1 MRSCSLVENRLQG
14 DAELI
19 KYRMRCKAMKAFNL
33 AKGIGVSAGLLV
45 VALVA
50 ACGGSTPVSNGY
62 AITPLTG
69 NTVTLHYT
77 VVAPD
82 SLLAKVGPDGKKHDS
97 FFTTDSTNV
106 KAGDV
111 VSIVVTNYDDV
122 PHGMVFDTLG
132 ITQLVK
138 AGPGCR
144 DMAACKV
151 GESTVTTF
159 SFTATKAGVMRWY
172 CPMPCDTDNAQWAMH
187 ADSNGSGMT
196 GFMAGSIT
204 AT

>member
-1 MRSCSLVENRLQG
+1 MRSCSLVEIGHEG

-33 AKGIGVSAGLLV
+33 AKGIGISAGLLV

-82 SLLAKVGPDGKKHDS
+82 SKLAKVGPDGNKHDT

-111 VSIVVTNYDDV
+111 VSIVVTNYDDM
-122 PHGMVFDTLG
+122 PHGMVFDSLG

-138 AGPGCR
+138 AGPGCVNTE
-144 DMAACKV
+144 ACKV

-159 SFTATKAGVMRWY
+159 SFTATKAGVFRWY
-172 CPMPCDTDNAQWAMH
+172 CPMPCDTDNGQWAMH
-187 ADSNGSGMT
+187 SDNMGSGKT
-196 GFMAGSIT
+196 GFMAGTIT

>member
-1 MRSCSLVENRLQG
+1 
-14 DAELI
+14 
-19 KYRMRCKAMKAFNL
+19 MKAFNL
-33 AKGIGVSAGLLV
+33 AKGIGISAGLLV
-45 VALVA
+45 VALAA

-69 NTVTLHYT
+69 NTVTIHYS

-82 SLLAKVGPDGKKHDS
+82 NALAKLGPDGKKHDT

-122 PHGMVFDTLG
+122 PHGMAFDTMA
-132 ITQLVK
+132 INQLVK
-138 AGPGCR
+138 ARC
-144 DMAACKV
+144 DECK
-151 GESTVTTF
+151 STVTTF
-159 SFTATKAGVMRWY
+159 SFTATKAGVMRWH
-172 CPMPCDTDNAQWAMH
+172 CPMPCDTDNAQWAMN
-187 ADSNGSGMT
+187 ADGTGVDKM
-196 GFMAGSIT
+196 GFMAGTIT

>member
-1 MRSCSLVENRLQG
+1 MRSCSLVESGLAG

-19 KYRMRCKAMKAFNL
+19 KYRMRCEVKAINF
-33 AKGIGVSAGLLV
+33 AKGIGISAGLVV

-50 ACGGSTPVSNGY
+50 ACGGSTPASNGY
-62 AITPLTG
+62 AIIPLTG

-82 SLLAKVGPDGKKHDS
+82 SKLAKLGPDGNKHDT

-106 KAGDV
+106 KAGDM

-122 PHGMVFDTLG
+122 PHGMVFATLG

-138 AGPGCR
+138 AGPGCVNTE
-144 DMAACKV
+144 ACKV

-159 SFTATKAGVMRWY
+159 SFTATKPGVFRWY
-172 CPMPCDTDNAQWAMH
+172 CPMPCDTDNGQWAMH
-187 ADSNGSGMT
+187 SDTTGNGMA

>member
-1 MRSCSLVENRLQG
+1 MRSYSLVVSERDG

-19 KYRMRCKAMKAFNL
+19 KYRMRCKAMKTFNL
-33 AKGIGVSAGLLV
+33 AKGIGITAGLLV
-45 VALVA
+45 VAFAA
-50 ACGGSTPVSNGY
+50 ACGGSTPAGNGY

-69 NTVTLHYT
+69 NTVTIHYT

-82 SLLAKVGPDGKKHDS
+82 SLLAKVGPDGKKHDT
-97 FFTTDSTNV
+97 FFTTDPTNV

-111 VSIVVTNYDDV
+111 VKIVVTNYDDM
-122 PHGMVFDTLG
+122 PHGMAFDTVA
-132 ITQLVK
+132 INQLVT

-144 DMAACKV
+144 DTSACKP

-159 SFTATKAGVMRWY
+159 SFTATKAGVMRWH

-187 ADSNGSGMT
+187 ADTAGSDKD
-196 GFMAGSIT
+196 GFMAGTIT
-204 AT
+204 AA

>member
-1 MRSCSLVENRLQG
+1 MRTYSLVETELQG

-33 AKGIGVSAGLLV
+33 AKGIGISAGLLV
-45 VALVA
+45 VALAA

-69 NTVTLHYT
+69 NTVTIHYT

-82 SLLAKVGPDGKKHDS
+82 SRLAKVGPDGKKHDT

-111 VSIVVTNYDDV
+111 VNIVVTNYDDV
-122 PHGMVFDTLG
+122 PHGMAFDTMG
-132 ITQLVK
+132 INQLVL
-138 AGPGCR
+138 AGPGCHN
-144 DMAACKV
+144 ASACKT
-151 GESTVTTF
+151 GESKVTTF
-159 SFTATKAGVMRWY
+159 SFTATKAGVMRWH

-187 ADSNGSGMT
+187 SDTTGSDKD
-196 GFMAGSIT
+196 GFMAGTIT
-204 AT
+204 AA

>member
-1 MRSCSLVENRLQG
+1 MRSCSLVESRLQG

-62 AITPLTG
+62 GITPLTG
-69 NTVTLHYT
+69 NTVTLHYS

-82 SLLAKVGPDGKKHDS
+82 SALAKVGPDGKKHDT
-97 FFTTDSTNV
+97 FFTTESTNV

-111 VSIVVTNYDDV
+111 VSIVVTNYDDM

-132 ITQLVK
+132 MTQLVK
-138 AGPGCR
+138 AGPG
-144 DMAACKV
+144 DGK
-151 GESTVTTF
+151 STVTTF
-159 SFTATKAGVMRWY
+159 SFTATKAGVIRWY

-187 ADSNGSGMT
+187 ADSTGT
-196 GFMAGSIT
+196 DKVGFMAGTIT
-204 AT
+204 AA

>member
-1 MRSCSLVENRLQG
+1 
-14 DAELI
+14 
-19 KYRMRCKAMKAFNL
+19 MKAFNL
-33 AKGIGVSAGLLV
+33 AKGIGISAGLLV
-45 VALVA
+45 VAMVA

-82 SLLAKVGPDGKKHDS
+82 SKLAKVGPDGKKHDT

-111 VSIVVTNYDDV
+111 VSIVVTNYDDM
-122 PHGMVFDTLG
+122 PHGMAFDT
-132 ITQLVK
+132 IAINQLVK
-138 AGPGCR
+138 AGPGCHN
-144 DMAACKV
+144 AEACKAT
-151 GESTVTTF
+151 ESTVTTF
-159 SFTATKAGVMRWY
+159 SFTATKAGVMRWH
-172 CPMPCDTDNAQWAMH
+172 CPLPCDTDNSMWAMH
-187 ADSNGSGMT
+187 GDSTGNDQM
-196 GFMAGSIT
+196 GFMAGIIT

>member
-1 MRSCSLVENRLQG
+1 MRSCSLVESGLEG
-14 DAELI
+14 DAEHI
-19 KYRMRCKAMKAFNL
+19 KYRMRCIAMKAFNL
-33 AKGIGVSAGLLV
+33 AKGIGISAGLLV

-69 NTVTLHYT
+69 NTVTIHYK

-82 SLLAKVGPDGKKHDS
+82 SLLAKVGPDGKKHDT

-111 VSIVVTNYDDV
+111 VSIVVTNYDDM

-132 ITQLVK
+132 MTQLVK
-138 AGPGCR
+138 AGPG
-144 DMAACKV
+144 DGK
-151 GESTVTTF
+151 STITTF
-159 SFTATKAGVMRWY
+159 SFTATKAGVLRWY
-172 CPMPCDTDNAQWAMH
+172 CPMPCDTDNGQWAMH
-187 ADSNGSGMT
+187 ADSMGSGQT
-196 GFMAGSIT
+196 GFMAGTIT
-204 AT
+204 VT

>member
-1 MRSCSLVENRLQG
+1 
-14 DAELI
+14 
-19 KYRMRCKAMKAFNL
+19 MKAFNL
-33 AKGIGVSAGLLV
+33 AKGIGISAGLVV

-69 NTVTLHYT
+69 NTVTLHYS

-82 SLLAKVGPDGKKHDS
+82 SKLAKLGPDGKKHDT

-111 VSIVVTNYDDV
+111 VSIVVTNFDDM
-122 PHGMVFDTLG
+122 PHGMVFDSMG
-132 ITQLVK
+132 MTQLVK
-138 AGPGCR
+138 AGPG
-144 DMAACKV
+144 DGK
-151 GESTVTTF
+151 STVTTF
-159 SFTATKAGVMRWY
+159 SFTATKAGVIRWY
-172 CPMPCDTDNAQWAMH
+172 CPMPCDTDNGQWAMH
-187 ADSNGSGMT
+187 ADSMGSGKD
-196 GFMAGSIT
+196 GFMAGTIT